1 MKITKIDTFL
11 VNLGNRSMPLVKV
24 HTNADLYGVG
34 EAYSCGPEKATAEV
48 IADFESWLIGHDPRD
63 VTRLANWMYVSSRFP
78 PGAVVS
84 AAISGI
90 EQALWDIAGKDA
102 GLPVYKLLGGK
113 VRDRVRV
120 YRWAHG
126 DTPEAIAE
134 HAAWLVKTHGLT
146 ALKMGPLPPNYA
158 QLSWSDVLQ
167 QSIQRVGAV
176 RHAVGEQVDIGVD
189 PHATIFEP
197 MRALE
202 FCDAIAPYR
211 PFFVEEPLRPENFSA
226 MAKLGNKARVPIATG
241 EMLYNKYQFRDLLDL
256 QAVDIV
262 QPDICLTGVWETK
275 KIAAL
280 AESTY
285 VNVAPHNP
293 CGPLATAVNVHFAA
307 STSNFLILETLAD
320 DESPRRDLVDEPV
333 KLVDG
338 YLEIPEKPGWGL
350 DLNEAGV
357 AKHPFKPWHRR
368 FLRRPDGSQA
378 FQ

>member
-11 VNLGNRSMPLVKV
+11 VCLGNRSIPLVKV
-24 HTNADLYGVG
+24 RTDSDVYGVG
-34 EAYSCGPEKATAEV
+34 EAYSCGQEKATAEV
-48 IADFESWLIGHDPRD
+48 IADFASWLIGYDPRD
-63 VTRLANWMYVSSRFP
+63 VTRLAHWMYVSSRFP

-113 VRDRVRV
+113 VRDRIRI
-120 YRWAHG
+120 YRWARG
-126 DTPEAIAE
+126 DTPQSLAE
-134 HAAWLVKTHGLT
+134 HAAWLVYTFKLT
-146 ALKMGPLPPNYA
+146 ALKMNPLPPGVSQLPWNQVLA
-158 QLSWSDVLQ
+158 QSAAR
-167 QSIQRVGAV
+167 IEAV
-176 RHAVGEQVDIGVD
+176 RRAVGDDVDLGFD
-189 PHATIFEP
+189 PHANIFEP
-197 MRALE
+197 IRALE
-202 FCDAIAPYR
+202 LCEALAPYR
-211 PFFVEEPLRPENFSA
+211 PFFIEEPLRPENYGA
-226 MAKLGNKARVPIATG
+226 MAKLGKQVSVPLATG
-241 EMLYNKYQFRDLLDL
+241 EMLYNKYQFRDLIEL

-280 AESTY
+280 AESAY

-307 STSNFLILETLAD
+307 STTNFLILETNSD
-320 DESPRRDLVDEPV
+320 DESPRRDIVDEPM

-338 YLEIPEKPGWGL
+338 HLEIPEKPGWGIDL
-350 DLNEAGV
+350 DEEGM
-357 AKHPFKPWHRR
+357 AKYPFKPWHRA
-368 FLRRPDGSQA
+368 FLYKPDGGQA

>member
-24 HTNADLYGVG
+24 HTDAGVYGVG
-34 EAYSCGPEKATAEV
+34 EAYSCGPEKATVEV
-48 IADFESWLIGHDPRD
+48 IADFESWLIGLDPRE
-63 VTRLANWMYVSSRFP
+63 VTRLGQLMYVSSRFP

-158 QLSWSDVLQ
+158 QLSWIDVLQ
-167 QSIQRVGAV
+167 QSIQRVEAV
-176 RHAVGEQVDIGVD
+176 RLAVGEQVDIGVD

-197 MRALE
+197 VRALE
-202 FCDAIAPYR
+202 FCDAVAPYR
-211 PFFVEEPLRPENFSA
+211 PFFVEEPLRPENYNA
-226 MAKLGNKARVPIATG
+226 MAKLDRKARVPIATG
-241 EMLYNKYQFRDLLDL
+241 EMFYNKYQFRDLLDL

-280 AESTY
+280 AEAAY

-307 STSNFLILETLAD
+307 STTNFLILETLPD
-320 DESPRRDLVDEPV
+320 DESPRRDLVDEPM

-338 YLEIPEKPGWGL
+338 YLEIPEKPGWGI
-350 DLNEAGV
+350 DLNEEGM

-368 FLRRPDGSQA
+368 FLHRPDGSQA

>member
-24 HTNADLYGVG
+24 HTDAGVYGVG
-34 EAYSCGPEKATAEV
+34 EAYSCGPEKATVEV
-48 IADFESWLIGHDPRD
+48 IRDFESWLIGEDPRD
-63 VTRLANWMYVSSRFP
+63 VTRIGHWLYVSSRFP

-146 ALKMGPLPPNYA
+146 ALKMGPLPPGYA
-158 QLSWSDVLQ
+158 QLSWIDVLQ
-167 QSIQRVGAV
+167 AAKARVEAV
-176 RHAVGEQVDIGVD
+176 RSAVGEQVDIGVD

-197 MRALE
+197 IRSLE

-211 PFFVEEPLRPENFSA
+211 PFFVEEPLRPENYSA
-226 MAKLGNKARVPIATG
+226 MAKLSSKTRVPIATG
-241 EMLYNKYQFRDLLDL
+241 EMFYNKYQFRDLLDL

-280 AESTY
+280 AEAAY

-293 CGPLATAVNVHFAA
+293 CGPLATTVNVHFAA
-307 STSNFLILETLAD
+307 STPNFLILETLPD
-320 DESPRRDLVDEPV
+320 DESPRRDLVDEPM

-338 YLEIPEKPGWGL
+338 YLEIPEKPGWGI
-350 DLNEAGV
+350 DLNEEGL
-357 AKHPFKPWHRR
+357 AKYPFKPWHRA
-368 FLRRPDGSQA
+368 FLHRPDGSQA